1 MPVPETL
8 FVEADEDHV
17 PHQDGTN
24 HFLKIVYVHEGYQSV
39 GKKFQLIR
47 PFYITGEYPGTAGTE
62 EIWQTTILH
71 HEAIWWSDAQ
81 TFFLGR

>member
-1 MPVPETL
+1 MHVVHRDGKAISALDQLKDQPMPVPETL

-24 HFLKIVYVHEGYQSV
+24 HFLKMVYVHEGYRSV

-47 PFYITGEYPGTAGTE
+47 PFYITGEYP
-62 EIWQTTILH
+62 
-71 HEAIWWSDAQ
+71 
-81 TFFLGR
+81 